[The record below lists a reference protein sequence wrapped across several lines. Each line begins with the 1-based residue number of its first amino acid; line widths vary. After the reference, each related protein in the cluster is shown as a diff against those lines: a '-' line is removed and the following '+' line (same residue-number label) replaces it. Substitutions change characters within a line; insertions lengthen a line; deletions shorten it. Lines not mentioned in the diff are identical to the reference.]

1 MTISELKKDA
11 REKLK
16 GHWSSAICIII
27 AYSLFTFLLSFVASL
42 ITNFSRN
49 AIIAFV
55 LQILLI
61 IISLPL
67 SFGLLVSMVKLYRG
81 EKVGFFS
88 FVSTGFSNIYN
99 AWKVFG
105 RTLLK
110 LALPVFLII
119 ITYIVLAIAFTP
131 LSISLSLTGSIEG
144 VSLTFPIIAT
154 VLFALAYIFAIVKS
168 LYYVLGN
175 FILCDNSE
183 LTGKEIVEK
192 SAEMMTGNRKKY
204 FLLIL
209 SFIGWALL
217 IVLVALALLIG
228 LFAIIANTLRS
239 IASIYLIVII
249 TFIIAMALS
258 LVLSCYISFSA
269 ISFYE
274 DLNDVI
280 PTSSSI
286 NQSGSAETITENTI
300 E

>member
-11 REKLK
+11 KGKLK
-16 GHWSSAICIII
+16 AHFSSAICMVI
-27 AYSLFTFLLSFVASL
+27 AYALFTFLLSFALS
-42 ITNFSRN
+42 
-49 AIIAFV
+49 IIANV
-55 LQILLI
+55 LNNQLIAFILELLLL

-67 SFGLLVSMVKLYRG
+67 SFGFLVSMIKLHRG

-88 FVSTGFSNIYN
+88 FVSTGFNNIYN
-99 AWKVFG
+99 AWKVWG
-105 RTLLK
+105 RTLEK
-110 LALPVFLII
+110 LILPAFLILASYI
-119 ITYIVLAIAFTP
+119 FLAFSFASLTITGASSSVKGASLAFPFIAF
-131 LSISLSLTGSIEG
+131 
-144 VSLTFPIIAT
+144 IIFIA
-154 VLFALAYIFAIVKS
+154 AYVFAIVKS

-175 FILCDNSE
+175 FILCDHPE

-217 IVLVALALLIG
+217 IVLAFLILFFGLTAVLTNALG
-228 LFAIIANTLRS
+228 LVTGTFLGSIIS
-239 IASIYLIVII
+239 LIV
-249 TFIIAMALS
+249 TMALV
-258 LVLSCYISFSA
+258 LLLSCYITFSM

-274 DLNDVI
+274 DLNDII

-286 NQSGSAETITENTI
+286 NQSGSAETITENTV